1 MSHSLA
7 DCTSLV
13 KRRALLHGGS
23 NPSTSPNFMKNLTNE
38 QLERILITSDGKGRE
53 VKREALAELMAR
65 IEEDAFEKG
74 KEVMADRM
82 AYDVI

>member
-1 MSHSLA
+1 M
-7 DCTSLV
+7 T
-13 KRRALLHGGS
+13 KTQIG
-23 NPSTSPNFMKNLTNE
+23 NNMKELTNE

-74 KEVMADRM
+74 KERQRLLAPVGEEWKGKL
-82 AYDVI
+82 I

>member
-1 MSHSLA
+1 
-7 DCTSLV
+7 
-13 KRRALLHGGS
+13 
-23 NPSTSPNFMKNLTNE
+23 MKNLTNE